1 MKSTIRPKT
10 GTRAGGF
17 TLVEV
22 TFSIV
27 IVGVAIVSLM
37 MLFAAGTTVNSF
49 GNKLSSA
56 VFLADQLRSMTDQTG
71 FDDIINDGD
80 QTFNGVDAEGNSIPG
95 LGNFQQDLTIQPIN
109 PEDMTVYVG
118 PDPTAAILTASVSG
132 TEGQLLQI
140 SWLRVK

>member
-1 MKSTIRPKT
+1 MKSTIRTGT
-10 GTRAGGF
+10 GTRDGGF
-17 TLVEV
+17 TLLEV

-27 IVGVAIVSLM
+27 IVGIAIVSLM
-37 MLFAAGTTVNSF
+37 LLFAAGTNVNSF

-71 FDDIINDGD
+71 FDDIINDGN
-80 QTFNGVDAEGNSIPG
+80 QTFSGVDADGNSIPG
-95 LGNFQQDLTIQPIN
+95 LGNYQQDLTIQTIN

-118 PDPTAAILTASVSG
+118 PDPTAVILTASVSD
-132 TEGQLLQI
+132 TKGQLMQI

>member
-1 MKSTIRPKT
+1 MKYAIRPRT
-10 GTRAGGF
+10 GARAGGF

-56 VFLADQLRSMTDQTG
+56 VFLADQLRSMTDQTE
-71 FDDIINDGD
+71 FDDIINDGN
-80 QTFNGVDAEGNSIPG
+80 QTFSGVDADGNAIP
-95 LGNFQQDLTIQPIN
+95 
-109 PEDMTVYVG
+109 
-118 PDPTAAILTASVSG
+118 
-132 TEGQLLQI
+132 
-140 SWLRVK
+140 

>member
-1 MKSTIRPKT
+1 MKSTIRHKT
-10 GTRAGGF
+10 GARAGGF

-27 IVGVAIVSLM
+27 IVGIAIVSLM

-56 VFLADQLRSMTDQTG
+56 VFLADQLRSMTDQAG
-71 FDDIINDGD
+71 FDDIISDGN

-95 LGNFQQDLTIQPIN
+95 LGNYQQDLTIQPIN

-118 PDPTAAILTASVSG
+118 PNPTAAILTATVSS

-140 SWLRVK
+140 NWLRVK

>member
-10 GTRAGGF
+10 GTRDGGF
-17 TLVEV
+17 TLLEV

-27 IVGVAIVSLM
+27 IVGIAIVSLM
-37 MLFAAGTTVNSF
+37 LLFAAGTNVNSF

-71 FDDIINDGD
+71 FDDIISDGD
-80 QTFNGVDAEGNSIPG
+80 QTFSGVDADGNSIPG
-95 LGNFQQDLTIQPIN
+95 LGSYQQDLTIQTIN

-118 PDPTAAILTASVSG
+118 PNPTAAILTASVSD
-132 TEGQLLQI
+132 TEGQLMQI

>member
-1 MKSTIRPKT
+1 MKYAIRSKT

-37 MLFAAGTTVNSF
+37 ILFAAGTTVNAF

-71 FDDIINDGD
+71 FDDIIGDGD
-80 QTFNGVDAEGNSIPG
+80 QTFSGVDADGNAIPG
-95 LGNFQQDLTIQPIN
+95 LGSFQQDLTIQPIN
-109 PEDMTVYVG
+109 PGDMTVYVG
-118 PDPTAAILTASVSG
+118 PDPTAAILTASVSD
-132 TEGQLLQI
+132 TTGQLMQI
-140 SWLRVK
+140 SWLRVR